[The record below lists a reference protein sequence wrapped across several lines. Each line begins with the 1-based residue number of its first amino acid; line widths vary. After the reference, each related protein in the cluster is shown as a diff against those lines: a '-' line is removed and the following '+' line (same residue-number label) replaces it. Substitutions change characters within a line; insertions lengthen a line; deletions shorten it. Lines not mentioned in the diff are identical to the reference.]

1 MTRQLPGIPRLNRLW
16 QAVNAAA
23 ELREM
28 TRDRRTY
35 VFHTSGP
42 ITFYLRAEKAD
53 VHIARWKLPKVEL
66 SVRLEGAFGWRVAA
80 EQDEAGVYVAAHRRR
95 VIGEFSSALFSV
107 IVPHDAHLA
116 LKLEDGQ
123 VRLANVSGLLEI
135 PALSEEMRYHLLPAG
150 EKIP

>member
-1 MTRQLPGIPRLNRLW
+1 MRKQLPGILRLW

-28 TRDRRTY
+28 TRERRTY

-42 ITFYLRAEKAD
+42 VTFYLRAEKAD
-53 VHIARWKLPKVEL
+53 VQIARWKLPKVEV
-66 SVRLEGAFGWRVAA
+66 SVRLEGAFGWRLAA
-80 EQDEAGVYVAAHRRR
+80 EQDDAGVYVVAHRRR
-95 VIGEFSSALFSV
+95 VLGEFSSALFSV
-107 IVPHDAHLA
+107 VVPHDTHLA

-123 VRLANVSGLLEI
+123 VRLVNVNGLLEI
-135 PALSEEMRYHLLPAG
+135 PALADEMRYHLLVAG